1 MINILMNTYNVVN
14 PAYIEE
20 LKNYIK
26 PHHKVCVIP
35 FSFREKEIPT
45 NNVWQKFYSKDCG
58 IYRHGLETMFSR
70 FNIKKSQISYIN
82 YFDDSPE
89 TAFEKC
95 SACDIIYFTG
105 GLPDKLYERLS
116 KHFLGIPK

>member
-26 PHHKVCVIP
+26 PYHKVCVIP

-45 NNVWQKFYSKDCG
+45 NDVWQKFYSKDCG

-89 TAFEKC
+89 TAFEK
-95 SACDIIYFTG
+95 SSTCDIIYFTG
-105 GLPDKLYERLS
+105 GLPDKLNE
-116 KHFLGIPK
+116 GI